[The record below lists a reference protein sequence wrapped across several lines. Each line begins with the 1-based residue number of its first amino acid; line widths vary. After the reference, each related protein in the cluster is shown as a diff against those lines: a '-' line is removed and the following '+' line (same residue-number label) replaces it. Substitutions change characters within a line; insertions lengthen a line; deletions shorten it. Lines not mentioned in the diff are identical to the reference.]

1 MARRELIEPKPG
13 DKQYVRRD
21 EKGRFT
27 KGAGRLR
34 KVTKQDRGS
43 MPSTKRAR

>member
-13 DKQYVRRD
+13 DKQYFRRD